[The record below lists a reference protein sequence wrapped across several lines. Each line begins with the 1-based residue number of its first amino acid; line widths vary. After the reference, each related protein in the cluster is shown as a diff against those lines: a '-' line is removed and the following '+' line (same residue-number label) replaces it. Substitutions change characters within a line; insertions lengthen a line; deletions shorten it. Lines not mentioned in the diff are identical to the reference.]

1 MSTVVRNKEPVSEF
15 IHFIKNESDFNSSL
29 QKPQLFEP
37 CDGKQ
42 VMDPEE
48 KNGGGTDNTDGASI
62 SGGNVVFL
70 SKAFGGWYEADGKL
84 CLSLF
89 REHVEESM
97 KKDADGWQ

>member
-1 MSTVVRNKEPVSEF
+1 MAGELTTQMEHLSP
-15 IHFIKNESDFNSSL
+15 
-29 QKPQLFEP
+29 
-37 CDGKQ
+37 
-42 VMDPEE
+42 
-48 KNGGGTDNTDGASI
+48 
-62 SGGNVVFL
+62 GGNVVFL